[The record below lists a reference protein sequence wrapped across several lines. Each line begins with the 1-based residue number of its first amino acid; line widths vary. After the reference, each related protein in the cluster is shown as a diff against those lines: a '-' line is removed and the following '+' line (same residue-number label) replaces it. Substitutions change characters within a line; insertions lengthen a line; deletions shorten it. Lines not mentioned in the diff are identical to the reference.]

1 MDKDKEVD
9 ERIEL
14 TLNFNRSNNTNRS
27 NCCCCCS
34 SCCHHHIHKDKSN
47 DDDDEKEERAF
58 LTITQF
64 SNGDGSDGSATRF
77 HDLTGPSTK
86 KQHFDPQKKV
96 LPMFTTD
103 YDDDDDDDD
112 EQELCNS
119 MYGKG
124 DDPEDEQARALAARD
139 YLEKGGL
146 LAEQGMF
153 SEAISQ
159 WILGL
164 SANPPPFEASRL
176 WESRA
181 QAHMALEEWFLAV
194 QCAEFATQKDP
205 SWADGFVT
213 LGRAQLNLGEPSM
226 AVASIQRALTIGLEN
241 KTDEEEAKQDL
252 CYAKEQAARAKA
264 MRDALPPEKRDCVLV
279 REGQKIE

>member
-1 MDKDKEVD
+1 MSDEYKAKEGGRRVEEEESSN

-14 TLNFNRSNNTNRS
+14 TLDYNLHHHH
-27 NCCCCCS
+27 CCCRGY
-34 SCCHHHIHKDKSN
+34 HHKNAKEKENIMTVTRFSN
-47 DDDDEKEERAF
+47 DDG
-58 LTITQF
+58 T
-64 SNGDGSDGSATRF
+64 DGSTTIF
-77 HDLTGPSTK
+77 HDLTGPSIK
-86 KQHFDPQKKV
+86 KQHFEPQKQV
-96 LPMFTTD
+96 LPMFSSS
-103 YDDDDDDDD
+103 YDDDDDDDVN
-112 EQELCNS
+112 EPN
-119 MYGKG
+119 K
-124 DDPEDEQARALAARD
+124 EDEQARALAARD

-226 AVASIQRALTIGLEN
+226 AAASIQRALTIGLEN
-241 KTDEEEAKQDL
+241 KSDEEEAKQDL
-252 CYAKEQAARAKA
+252 CYAKEQAAKAKA
-264 MRDALPPEKRDCVLV
+264 MRDNLPAEKRGCVLV
-279 REGQKIE
+279 REGQNFE

>member
-1 MDKDKEVD
+1 MDGEEE

-14 TLNFNRSNNTNRS
+14 TLNFGRSSSLPNR
-27 NCCCCCS
+27 CCCS
-34 SCCHHHIHKDKSN
+34 CSCCHHQHTRKGKDGDN
-47 DDDDEKEERAF
+47 DCDDEREERAF
-58 LTITQF
+58 MTITQF

-86 KQHFDPQKKV
+86 KQHFDPHKKV
-96 LPMFTTD
+96 FPMFTAD
-103 YDDDDDDDD
+103 YDDDGEDGEDQEQCDSKKRGRSDDA
-112 EQELCNS
+112 
-119 MYGKG
+119 
-124 DDPEDEQARALAARD
+124 EDEQARALAARD

-159 WILGL
+159 WILGI

-226 AVASIQRALTIGLEN
+226 AVESIQRALTIGLEN
-241 KTDEEEAKQDL
+241 KADEEEAKQDL
-252 CYAKEQAARAKA
+252 CYAKEQAAKAKA
-264 MRDALPPEKRDCVLV
+264 MRDALPPERRDCILV

>member
-1 MDKDKEVD
+1 MDGDEE

-14 TLNFNRSNNTNRS
+14 TLNFGRSSSLPNR
-27 NCCCCCS
+27 CCCS
-34 SCCHHHIHKDKSN
+34 CSCCYHQHTRKDKDGDN
-47 DDDDEKEERAF
+47 DCDDEREERTF
-58 LTITQF
+58 MSITQF

-96 LPMFTTD
+96 FPLFTAD
-103 YDDDDDDDD
+103 YDDDDEDQEQCDSKKRWRSDDA
-112 EQELCNS
+112 
-119 MYGKG
+119 
-124 DDPEDEQARALAARD
+124 EDEQARALAARD

-159 WILGL
+159 WILGI

-226 AVASIQRALTIGLEN
+226 AVESIQRALTIGLEN
-241 KTDEEEAKQDL
+241 KADEEEAKQDL
-252 CYAKEQAARAKA
+252 CYAKEQAAKAKA
-264 MRDALPPEKRDCVLV
+264 MRDALPPEKRDCILV